1 MWTLGLEQHK
11 LHKLLPW
18 FWPTPMAAAKVVS
31 LQIVATIKAVSPQ
44 ILNIS
49 SLKALIL
56 QEVAQNVVYLQLT
69 LFHTFAFI

>member
-1 MWTLGLEQHK
+1 
-11 LHKLLPW
+11 
-18 FWPTPMAAAKVVS
+18 MAAAKVVS